1 MFDAL
6 TGAKMTKVRRVKG
19 SHCSKQQVRVGK
31 EPGEQKVPQT
41 PICFNHTK
49 LLELTVPE
57 FTSSKPFLNCLQTRV
72 RTLDAQLFGA
82 SNSSSPNTVVSHGPL
97 TEVRSGG
104 LQASTA
110 AGSS

>member
-41 PICFNHTK
+41 PICFSHTK
-49 LLELTVPE
+49 LLELTAPE
-57 FTSSKPFLNCLQTRV
+57 SPSSKPFLNCLQTRV
-72 RTLDAQLFGA
+72 RILNAQIYEA
-82 SNSSSPNTVVSHGPL
+82 SDSSSLSTVVSHGPL

-104 LQASTA
+104 LRA

>member
-1 MFDAL
+1 MFYSL

-19 SHCSKQQVRVGK
+19 FYCSKRHVRVGN

-41 PICFNHTK
+41 SICFNHTK
-49 LLELTVPE
+49 LLELTEPE
-57 FTSSKPFLNCLQTRV
+57 SPSSKPFLNCLQTRV
-72 RTLDAQLFGA
+72 RILNAQIYGA
-82 SNSSSPNTVVSHGPL
+82 SNSPSLNIVISHEPL

-104 LQASTA
+104 LRASMA